1 MINLR
6 FKKHIFVHFLTIIF
20 IVLSTPVFS
29 EKYSCNFDTKN
40 SKGWVQSNY
49 VLDTDP
55 VARIR
60 HRDQTITTRT
70 SGDWTTWRR
79 KTKDSSGDPVTV
91 RYKLGRGYDE
101 VAWVHVDFIDFPKNQ
116 GYEQRKIISTGTCK
130 LKGDLVSASSNSNTV
145 ENLKQTRPNYAERC
159 NLSVDDVKEV
169 QRSLKKIGLY
179 TSSIDGIAGKG
190 TETGIAL
197 AKAKLGMNAS
207 PGECFNQADVK
218 ASRAMMP
225 DLLCDFDVEQCSDKM
240 LCTKGIFTSA
250 GKRWWKSGKDKKFAD
265 KAKSLGLS
273 CGMKSVCDTDNLTDC
288 TANDLCDKAVS
299 TFKVYGV
306 TKPYKRW
313 LTKYWDSYVKEARSR
328 GLNCGVNSIIPGC
341 SILALDG
348 CSETEICTKATNLTN
363 GVRSWKGLGSVF
375 VERAKATGLDCGITV
390 DSTPLTQQEA
400 IYFLSQ
406 LTDFVTAN
414 TSNFGLDF
422 ASEFNKVRPI
432 TQGNWSSNLSEV
444 FENFRAYSLKLESF
458 QQYIEDVRLAEETR
472 DKKRIEELRASINQ
486 DIIILK
492 NWGKANVLDEKAAQI
507 AVLVREFGNK
517 DLQTINELEQT
528 SKRSQNLL
536 AATGIKDGPVQDQTQ
551 DIVDSLYNP
560 SSIYVFANMTGD
572 AENLYKNLDGNFDFE
587 QTTGTHCSSDKFTT
601 FDQYIFTKKFFENF
615 KDLTTLNG
623 SCSPSSDIFVA
634 KGNELTSDRLF
645 NQVNLSGLELIFEMT
660 KDQRDAE
667 FDQLA
672 FLKTAIKNDVMDGIR
687 VGFGLLRSDT
697 SSQRSCG
704 IIKDQDQ
711 GHIAQLDNN
720 RMLLIALGYEQESWE
735 GFDKTTQSDE
745 EAFKMLQRGQCGFIY
760 GSELTLARVY
770 LASERAKIKLEFL
783 PIWISPT
790 AVENSQRLYDAEKTA
805 EAEANLK
812 VEKSSEEQE
821 LLAKQKSELEKQKLE
836 DQLVLEQQALKS
848 AGEVAAVRQ
857 RAMREQNGLKF
868 SVLKDKLQD
877 LLFIAVQFGLENSVE
892 EGSYESK
899 YLEQPFVD
907 PILSNSVFDGVITD
921 MQILAS
927 ERWEVT
933 EQKLNQIDFGEAIFK
948 GRALDALVVELLISS
963 KNRLI
968 GQYQE
973 YCRRVHI
980 IFDDDF
986 EMWRSP
992 EIGECDQSITK
1003 TGWYNSWQ
1011 FQSKWIAQ
1019 P

>member
-1 MINLR
+1 MINLN
-6 FKKHIFVHFLTIIF
+6 FKKYIFVHFLTIIF
-20 IVLSTPVFS
+20 IVLSTPGFS
-29 EKYSCNFDTKN
+29 KQIITKEPFDPASRSLLSFRCEDESLLRSLPELKKSAKSHNMRIKN
-40 SKGWVQSNY
+40 N
-49 VLDTDP
+49 
-55 VARIR
+55 
-60 HRDQTITTRT
+60 T
-70 SGDWTTWRR
+70 SGIVNYFWLDRKGVRKKYFEIRPLTTAY
-79 KTKDSSGDPVTV
+79 VTTYVGHLWVATDDKNRWIEIV
-91 RYKLGRGYDE
+91 RPWGSLMSK
-101 VAWVHVDFIDFPKNQ
+101 AIHVL
-116 GYEQRKIISTGTCK
+116 STPNRT
-130 LKGDLVSASSNSNTV
+130 SASSS
-145 ENLKQTRPNYAERC
+145 LSSKTRTNYADRC
-159 NLSVDDVKEV
+159 NLSLDDVKEV

-207 PGECFNQADVK
+207 PGECFNQSDVK
-218 ASRAMMP
+218 AGRAMMP
-225 DLLCDFDVEQCSDKM
+225 DLLCDFDVDQCSDKM
-240 LCTKGIFTSA
+240 LCEKGTYKRNPLTSFTVR
-250 GKRWWKSGKDKKFAD
+250 KWKIHSSGIKFAD
-265 KAKSLGLS
+265 KAKAKGLS
-273 CGMKSVCDTDNLTDC
+273 CDVEKICSLGTLDTCTDIE
-288 TANDLCDKAVS
+288 L
-299 TFKVYGV
+299 
-306 TKPYKRW
+306 
-313 LTKYWDSYVKEARSR
+313 
-328 GLNCGVNSIIPGC
+328 
-341 SILALDG
+341 
-348 CSETEICTKATNLTN
+348 CTKATNVSN
-363 GVRSWKGLGSVF
+363 GLRSWKEFESLFVKRAKGLGL
-375 VERAKATGLDCGITV
+375 ECGITV
-390 DSTPLTQQEA
+390 DSSPLTQQEA

-406 LTDFVTAN
+406 LTDFVADN
-414 TSNFGLDF
+414 SSNFDLDF

-472 DKKRIEELRASINQ
+472 DKKRIEELRASISQ

-507 AVLVREFGNK
+507 SVLVTEFGNK

-528 SKRSQNLL
+528 AKQSQNLL
-536 AATGIKDGPVQDQTQ
+536 VATGIKDGPAMAQTQ

-560 SSIYVFANMTGD
+560 SSIYVFANVTGD

-587 QTTGTHCSSDKFTT
+587 QTTGTHCSSDKFTA
-601 FDQYIFTKKFFENF
+601 FDQYMFTKKFFEKFN
-615 KDLTTLNG
+615 DLSTLNG
-623 SCSPSSDIFVA
+623 NCRPSSDIFVA

-645 NQVNLSGLELIFEMT
+645 NQVNLSGLELIFEMS

-687 VGFGLLRSDT
+687 VGFGLLRADT
-697 SSQRSCG
+697 SSQKSCG
-704 IIKDQDQ
+704 IIKDQEQ
-711 GHIAQLDNN
+711 GHIAQLNNN
-720 RMLLIALGYEQESWE
+720 RMLLIALGYERDTWE
-735 GFDKTTQSDE
+735 NFDKTTQSDE

-760 GSELTLARVY
+760 GSELTLARLY
-770 LASERAKIKLEFL
+770 LASERAKIKLEFM

-790 AVENSQRLYDAEKTA
+790 ALEISQRLYDAEKTA
-805 EAEANLK
+805 ETEANSK
-812 VEKSSEEQE
+812 VEKTLKEQAV
-821 LLAKQKSELEKQKLE
+821 LDAKKAELEKQKLE

-848 AGEVAAVRQ
+848 TGEVAAVRQ
-857 RAMREQNGLKF
+857 REMRERNGLKF
-868 SVLKDKLQD
+868 SVLKDKFQD

-892 EGSYESK
+892 EMGYESK

-921 MQILAS
+921 MQILAA

-948 GRALDALVVELLISS
+948 GRALDALVVELQISS

-992 EIGECDQSITK
+992 EIGECDQSITN
-1003 TGWYNSWQ
+1003 TDWYNSWQ

>member
-1 MINLR
+1 MN
-6 FKKHIFVHFLTIIF
+6 FKKHIFVRFLTIIF
-20 IVLSTPVFS
+20 IVLSTPAFS
-29 EKYSCNFDTKN
+29 EKYSCKFDTKYTG
-40 SKGWVQSNY
+40 GWAQSNY
-49 VLDTDP
+49 QLDTAP
-55 VARIR
+55 EA
-60 HRDQTITTRT
+60 TIYSFGKTVTTRT
-70 SGDWTTWRR
+70 FGKWTNWNQSL
-79 KTKDSSGDPVTV
+79 KTSAGKLIPII
-91 RYKLGRGYDE
+91 YKIGRGSND
-101 VAWVHVDFIDFPKNQ
+101 VAWIHVQVTNR
-116 GYEQRKIISTGTCK
+116 YNEVSTGTCK
-130 LKGDLVSASSNSNTV
+130 LINTSASTNVTCSILNIKKCSSNQLCSRQTYNRV
-145 ENLKQTRPNYAERC
+145 YRQEAKRRNLTCEVKLQTKPNYANRC

-169 QRSLKKIGLY
+169 QRRLKKLGMY
-179 TSSIDGIAGKG
+179 KSSIDGIAGKG
-190 TETGIAL
+190 TETAIAL
-197 AKAKLGMNAS
+197 AKAMLGTKAS
-207 PGECFNQADVK
+207 PGECFNQADVL
-218 ASRAMMP
+218 AGEAIEAE
-225 DLLCDFDVEQCSDKM
+225 LLCKNDVNECSDKM
-240 LCTKGIFTSA
+240 LCEKGTYTSFTVR
-250 GKRWWKSGKDKKFAD
+250 KWQINKFAD
-265 KAKSLGLS
+265 KAKAKGLS
-273 CGMKSVCDTDNLTDC
+273 CDVEKICSLGTLDT
-288 TANDLCDKAVS
+288 
-299 TFKVYGV
+299 
-306 TKPYKRW
+306 
-313 LTKYWDSYVKEARSR
+313 
-328 GLNCGVNSIIPGC
+328 
-341 SILALDG
+341 

-363 GVRSWKGLGSVF
+363 GMRSWKEFESLFVKRAKGLGL
-375 VERAKATGLDCGITV
+375 ECGITV
-390 DSTPLTQQEA
+390 DSSPLTQQEA

-406 LTDFVTAN
+406 LTDFVADN
-414 TSNFGLDF
+414 SSNFDLDF

-472 DKKRIEELRASINQ
+472 DKKRIEELRASISQ

-507 AVLVREFGNK
+507 AVLVTEFGNK

-528 SKRSQNLL
+528 AKQSQNLL
-536 AATGIKDGPVQDQTQ
+536 VATGIKDGPAMAQTQ

-560 SSIYVFANMTGD
+560 SSIYVFANVTGD

-587 QTTGTHCSSDKFTT
+587 QTTGTHCSSDKFTA

-645 NQVNLSGLELIFEMT
+645 NQVNLSGLELIFEMS

-687 VGFGLLRSDT
+687 VGFGLLRADT
-697 SSQRSCG
+697 SSQKSCG
-704 IIKDQDQ
+704 IIKDQEQ
-711 GHIAQLDNN
+711 GHIAQLDSY
-720 RMLLIALGYEQESWE
+720 RMLLIALGYEQGSWE
-735 GFDKTTQSDE
+735 DFDKTTQSDE

-760 GSELTLARVY
+760 GPELTLARLY
-770 LASERAKIKLEFL
+770 LASEQEKIKLEFL
-783 PIWISPT
+783 PIWISPN

-805 EAEANLK
+805 ETEANSK
-812 VEKSSEEQE
+812 VEKTLKEQAV
-821 LLAKQKSELEKQKLE
+821 LDAKKAELEKQKLE
-836 DQLVLEQQALKS
+836 DQLLLEQQALKS

-857 RAMREQNGLKF
+857 RAMRDQNGLKF

-907 PILSNSVFDGVITD
+907 PILSNSFFDGVITD

-933 EQKLNQIDFGEAIFK
+933 EQKLNQIDFGQAIFK
-948 GRALDALVVELLISS
+948 GRELDALVVELQISS
-963 KNRLI
+963 KNRII
-968 GQYQE
+968 GDYQE

-992 EIGECDQSITK
+992 EIGECDQSISK
-1003 TGWYNSWQ
+1003 TDWYNSWQ